1 VNSLFLVA
9 GFGLLIV
16 SGPTQAPAPSP
27 PRGGPG
33 LEAAKMIDA
42 YIVSNLQESLGL
54 SDEQFVKLLPL
65 VRHLQ
70 SERRD
75 FVQRRNK
82 TVREL
87 RRLLNSGTA
96 TEPQVLDSL
105 RELKALESDGP
116 WKIQKSLE
124 AIDAALSPLQQA
136 KFRVLE
142 IEVEQ
147 KIRELMNQIRRQ
159 GPPADRPSRDR
170 PAQDP

>member
-1 VNSLFLVA
+1 MNSLFLVA

-16 SGPTQAPAPSP
+16 SGPTQAPSP
-27 PRGGPG
+27 PAPRGGPG

-96 TEPQVLDSL
+96 TEPQVLDAL

-159 GPPADRPSRDR
+159 GPPADRPGRDR

>member
-1 VNSLFLVA
+1 MSSLLLVA
-9 GFGLLIV
+9 GLALLTAA
-16 SGPTQAPAPSP
+16 GPTQAPAPP
-27 PRGGPG
+27 APRSGPG

-96 TEPQVLDSL
+96 TEPQVLETL

-124 AIDAALSPLQQA
+124 AIDAALTPLQQA

-159 GPPADRPSRDR
+159 GQPPDRPARDR
-170 PAQDP
+170 PPQDP

>member
-16 SGPTQAPAPSP
+16 SGPTQAPVPSA

-96 TEPQVLDSL
+96 TEPQVLDTL

-124 AIDAALSPLQQA
+124 GIDAALTPLQQA

-159 GPPADRPSRDR
+159 GQPDRPARDRPS
-170 PAQDP
+170 QDP